1 MDDNKKDVEKLN
13 TSESENDVVNEA
25 DKDFTRGS
33 DEIDTEPDVNF
44 VLIEEKEPDVNHNII
59 SEKAFQEKLHQE
71 SYLNSKPVH
80 HDEQVIKPKKR
91 IFTKFI
97 SAILIIAIIGGF
109 TAGVGY
115 RAMDYYLNNQPETSV
130 KYIPE
135 FTQIASE
142 IKSVETDISSI
153 AKNLEPSVVAI
164 TNEIVQESIFGQQTG
179 TSAGS
184 GVIFDISSD
193 KVYILTNHHVVDGS
207 NGLSVNFVGN
217 NQYNAV
223 IVGSDA
229 DTDLAVVTVK
239 ITDMDQRVL
248 NKIRPIELG
257 DSDLIQVGETAIA
270 IGNPLGY
277 NNTVTVG
284 IISALDR
291 MISSDMNALSLIQTD
306 AAINPG
312 NSGGALVN
320 GFGQLIGIN
329 TIKISDTSVEGIG
342 FAIPVNS
349 ALPILEELIQKGYV
363 SKPYIGIEG
372 QDVTPEMVEIYKIPV
387 GVIVRRTVKGSPAD
401 KSELR
406 VLDIIIK
413 VNDIDVTSIFELSGA
428 IGQFEI
434 GDTIRLTVKRDISN
448 SNEITAFITKDI
460 ELTIGD
466 RYKIKA
472 AE

>member
-1 MDDNKKDVEKLN
+1 MDDHKKDVEKQKTL
-13 TSESENDVVNEA
+13 EYENDVINDA

-44 VLIEEKEPDVNHNII
+44 VLIEEKVPVVNHNVI

-80 HDEQVIKPKKR
+80 HDEQVIKPEKR

-97 SAILIIAIIGGF
+97 TAIMIIAILGGF
-109 TAGVGY
+109 TAGIGY
-115 RAMDYYLNNQPETSV
+115 RAMDYYFNNQLETSV
-130 KYIPE
+130 KYIPDL
-135 FTQIASE
+135 TQISNE
-142 IKSVETDISSI
+142 VKSVDTDISSI

-164 TNEIVQESIFGQQTG
+164 TNEIVQESSFGQQTG

-184 GVIFDISSD
+184 GVIFDINSD
-193 KVYILTNHHVVDGS
+193 KVYILTNHHVIDSS
-207 NGLSVNFVGN
+207 NGLSVNFIGN

-229 DTDLAVVTVK
+229 DTDLAVVTVN
-239 ITDMDQRVL
+239 ITDMDQMVL

-349 ALPILEELIQKGYV
+349 ALPILEEIIQKGYV
-363 SKPYIGIEG
+363 SKPYIGIYG
-372 QDVTPEMVEIYKIPV
+372 RDVTPEMVEIYKLPV
-387 GVIVRRTVKGSPAD
+387 GVIVTRTIIGSPAD
-401 KSELR
+401 VSELK

-413 VNDIDVTSIFELSGA
+413 INNTDVTSMFELSGA

-448 SNEITAFITKDI
+448 SNEKTAFETKVI

>member
-248 NKIRPIELG
+248 NKIRSIELG

>member
-13 TSESENDVVNEA
+13 TSESENDVINDA

-33 DEIDTEPDVNF
+33 DEIDTELDVNF
-44 VLIEEKEPDVNHNII
+44 VLIEEKESDVNHNII

-80 HDEQVIKPKKR
+80 HDDQAIKPKTR
-91 IFTKFI
+91 FFSKFI
-97 SAILIIAIIGGF
+97 TAILILAIIGGF
-109 TAGVGY
+109 TAGIGY
-115 RAMDYYLNNQPETSV
+115 RAMDYYFNNQPETSV
-130 KYIPE
+130 KYIPDL
-135 FTQIASE
+135 TQMASE
-142 IKSVETDISSI
+142 IKSVESDISSI

-193 KVYILTNHHVVDGS
+193 KVYILTNHHVIDDS
-207 NGLSVNFVGN
+207 NELSVNFVGN
-217 NQYNAV
+217 NQYNAT
-223 IVGSDA
+223 IVGSDSN
-229 DTDLAVVTVK
+229 TDLAVVTVN
-239 ITDMDQRVL
+239 ITDMDQMVL

-349 ALPILEELIQKGYV
+349 ALPILEEIILKGHV
-363 SKPYIGIEG
+363 SKPYIGIRG
-372 QDVTPEMVEIYKIPV
+372 QDVTPEMVEKYKIPI
-387 GVIVRRTVKGSPAD
+387 GIIIRGTINGSPAD
-401 KSELR
+401 MSELEI
-406 VLDIIIK
+406 LDIITK
-413 VNDIDVTSIFELSGA
+413 VNDTVVTSTAELIAA
-428 IGQFEI
+428 IGQLEI
-434 GDTIRLTVKRDISN
+434 GDTIRLTVERDITGSEETSTFETN
-448 SNEITAFITKDI
+448 VI
-460 ELTIGD
+460 EVTIGD
-466 RYKIKA
+466 IYKIKA